1 MDNLAGFG
9 RDYSY
14 FSFLTAVRGY
24 EFLESTFNSRA
35 GELGY
40 LPVELDSDLKQT
52 EYQSLRQLALLL
64 EDKVGRIADKE
75 GVRNPGTK
83 FFLFIFLIIS
93 FKK

>member
-14 FSFLTAVRGY
+14 LSFFTAVRGY

-64 EDKVGRIADKE
+64 EDKVGRIADKV

-83 FFLFIFLIIS
+83 FFFYLFF
-93 FKK
+93 